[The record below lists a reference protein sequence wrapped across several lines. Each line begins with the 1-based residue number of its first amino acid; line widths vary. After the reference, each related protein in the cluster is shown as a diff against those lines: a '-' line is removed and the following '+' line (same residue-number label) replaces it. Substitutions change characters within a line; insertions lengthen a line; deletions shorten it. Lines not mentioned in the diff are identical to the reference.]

1 MRRLTSMGF
10 SVTLNPAT
18 SAVPSVGGMKQVSM
32 RMVVVFPAP
41 LGPRKPTIWP
51 FSTSNDRWSTATFRA
66 YRLVSPWTLIIK
78 VTQDEF
84 DDGRTDPPYH
94 RGTGPK
100 LSITC
105 PSAMLFSRKGF
116 YASRWTVSGENAGM
130 QMATYSAPC
139 GVL

>member
-1 MRRLTSMGF
+1 MRRFTSMGL
-10 SVTLNPAT
+10 SRTSNPAT
-18 SAVPSVGGMKQVSM
+18 SAVPSVGGIKQVSI

-78 VTQDEF
+78 VTQDEC
-84 DDGRTDPPYH
+84 RWLNPPYH

-100 LSITC
+100 LSILPFGDVIQPQGLLRIAMDC
-105 PSAMLFSRKGF
+105 VRGKCRNADGHIFSA
-116 YASRWTVSGENAGM
+116 
-130 QMATYSAPC
+130 
-139 GVL
+139 